1 MKIITYMK
9 SQKGA
14 VSAIVLITVL
24 TFVLVLLGAI
34 ITVTTL
40 RKSQLRSDIRI
51 QDIYGK
57 DVDNVNGIYENL
69 IENRTMVNEL
79 RKENEASIMTNE
91 MVNEIVNPITNEIA
105 VNSID

>member
-1 MKIITYMK
+1 MRVIANMK

-14 VSAIVLITVL
+14 VSVIVLITVL

-40 RKSQLRSDIRI
+40 RKSQLKSDIRI

-57 DVDNVNGIYENL
+57 DVDNVNSIYEDL

-79 RKENEASIMTNE
+79 RKENEASMMVNGMT
-91 MVNEIVNPITNEIA
+91 NEIVNAITNEIA
-105 VNSID
+105 VNSI

>member
-1 MKIITYMK
+1 MKTIINMK

-51 QDIYGK
+51 QDIYSK

-91 MVNEIVNPITNEIA
+91 MVNEIVNPITNEIT